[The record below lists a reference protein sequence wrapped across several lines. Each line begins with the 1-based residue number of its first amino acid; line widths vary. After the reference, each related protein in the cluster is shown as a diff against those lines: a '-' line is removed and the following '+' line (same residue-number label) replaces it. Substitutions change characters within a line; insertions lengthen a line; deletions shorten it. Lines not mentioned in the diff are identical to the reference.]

1 MVPETIPP
9 IKALHFIF
17 YPPFFLWQ
25 FFHSFTLLFNKLF
38 PSIDVKP
45 DYYVGTFY
53 RGTND
58 GLPMIGQYDDFPNCL
73 FLYAYGDNGLVY
85 SGALAK
91 VLRDVITKG
100 THPLM
105 NLYSQR
111 RINL

>member
-1 MVPETIPP
+1 
-9 IKALHFIF
+9 
-17 YPPFFLWQ
+17 
-25 FFHSFTLLFNKLF
+25 
-38 PSIDVKP
+38 
-45 DYYVGTFY
+45 
-53 RGTND
+53 
-58 GLPMIGQYDDFPNCL
+58 MIGQYDDFPNCF